1 MTTETKFDCVFC
13 KEVFE
18 DKADLLVHFRKHGD
32 PKFNTYTKYKSRQ
45 QNEMPKTEKTS
56 EENELVGCDVC
67 EEVFPT
73 ISKAITHKHKAHPDH
88 DAKYF
93 CPFCGKL
100 FTMKHLYNKHLQTNH
115 ESSEVTDTNDFHCD
129 CCEVTFHVPS
139 AMLYHNKF
147 FHRQDTELPAF
158 GHSKK
163 VKTYNQEPIQIYYC
177 AFCGEEYNN
186 KVNLHKHMGDDHG
199 DENQSPTE
207 ILRCPLCEAIFY
219 HLDAYELHLTFHSTD
234 DMYSE
239 QNEMKEKVTEFS
251 LETVSPII
259 EKVEE
264 EVEEDEGIN
273 TASIDSFLQL
283 VMGESAD
290 NDAPDKVKS
299 KKHKK
304 HKKSKKA
311 AITLDEFLNM
321 NKDVFGDGL
330 NVQGIEEVPTQVVLK
345 KVKGKKIPNKPEPKM
360 VNADLAKLKKHGIVV
375 KTKSG
380 NNSLSNNLNKE
391 GNRPNTISTPNEILS
406 KLMNQG
412 NNQIKIV
419 KKSVSQNL
427 KKDIT
432 ANLAI
437 NTVDKPIDSTID
449 KDVTLDHKE
458 EDIGNLT
465 KTKNAPIENDVAVNG
480 EISNNS
486 QDSQNPIKIESN
498 LLIEG
503 DVTKVVEENSDI
515 IENDKKGIS
524 EKRSPYIAD
533 TNISPST
540 VEEKN
545 KIISNVNLPSPNQL
559 SKSSHDTN
567 PDFVLDNK
575 AVKETFSSFDNNDS
589 SKKEMENNIANTTL
603 NALKHLSHL
612 ITVKPVIQDKT
623 TNVSSKNNEM
633 INQENKDLEIKNN
646 DKESVATPLHIEQKI
661 VLSKPLSGNITL
673 KPAKESPLLP
683 TFNSDAE
690 SECDEFND
698 NGENIS
704 NAEFNKLDEPEA
716 LNQNIVEIRKLK
728 IRNPPIGVEK
738 NTKNDETTD
747 EEEVKNEECHKKASN
762 LDILKR
768 LTNVT
773 AKPISATTGISQIST
788 IKQDKNNITQVQ
800 DVVPKN
806 PGKGNIDDEIEIFNI
821 DDSDSD
827 GNESDAVNTT
837 TENTPSNLPLTA
849 LRHLGKNI
857 VVKSNQKNVFQNE
870 LKIDNKNIKI
880 ESRRMN
886 KQSPEIQKSINL
898 QNKLKI
904 LGGNISVKSRNS
916 SPNTYKTGLLKSFGE
931 YDNDDDYDEIND
943 SGSESNINKVKIT
956 EMYDNDNS
964 DNEGESQNN
973 ATVESPIGSNSE
985 NEDINNDM
993 EDDLSDFESQIKSNT
1008 LKKEDIVANSNK
1020 TSFENFKNFNKDLT
1034 IKSLNTKK
1042 QNPEGD
1048 IHLSCQKEITEEKPN
1063 VNKQVVTKHLKT
1075 NLLQTELPI
1084 NKTSQLASTSTNQAS
1099 FNKNV
1104 STSSNQVNTVKT
1116 VKRFQ
1121 SQTVIEEIT
1130 TTVTKTIRT
1139 VNQSTNEVVQNRCN
1153 IKPMIRPQKIMN
1165 KLPGKEL
1172 QGTAVRHASPPV
1184 GTKIRNASNII
1195 RPSNSTIVRPSN
1207 QLVPARPVLN
1217 LPRPTGPGATIVRK
1231 VVPPKCSPQKPAIG
1245 KLKISPHALNQAIKR
1260 PSDEATG
1267 HFSCFKKP
1275 KDSLGN
1281 IPDMADYDDDNAMQF
1296 SSASQSR
1303 SDFSS
1308 VTKTVKGKGL
1318 ITATQT
1324 RSEVTTNSQK
1334 QLSRLSNVSGLK
1346 IVKTNSKQAS
1356 QLEEKYEINTAKK
1369 NTLDALEKLQKQGL
1383 LIKKPRIDDYNEQPN
1398 SFSESDDEANEK

>member
-32 PKFNTYTKYKSRQ
+32 PKFNTKCKSRQ
-45 QNEMPKTEKTS
+45 QNEVPKNEKTT

-73 ISKAITHKHKAHPDH
+73 ISKAITHKHKSHPDH

-115 ESSEVTDTNDFHCD
+115 EFCEGTDSNDFHCD
-129 CCEVTFHVPS
+129 CCEVTFYVPS

-158 GHSKK
+158 GQSKK
-163 VKTYNQEPIQIYYC
+163 VKTYNQEPLQIYYC

-186 KVNLHKHMGDDHG
+186 KVNLHKHMSDDHG

-239 QNEMKEKVTEFS
+239 HNEMKEKVTEFS
-251 LETVSPII
+251 LEAVSPII

-264 EVEEDEGIN
+264 EEDDRMN
-273 TASIDSFLQL
+273 TASIDNFLQL

-345 KVKGKKIPNKPEPKM
+345 KVKGKKIPNKPEPKV

-380 NNSLSNNLNKE
+380 NSPLSTNFNKE
-391 GNRPNTISTPNEILS
+391 GNKSNVISTPNEILS

-412 NNQIKIV
+412 NKEIKIV
-419 KKSVSQNL
+419 KKCLSQNV
-427 KKDIT
+427 KSTDI
-432 ANLAI
+432 ANLTT
-437 NTVDKPIDSTID
+437 NTVDKPIDTIINTV
-449 KDVTLDHKE
+449 VTTDHTE
-458 EDIGNLT
+458 ETDNL
-465 KTKNAPIENDVAVNG
+465 KKNDTPHIENDMDVNS
-480 EISNNS
+480 EILNNT
-486 QDSQNPIKIESN
+486 QDNENPIKNYPN
-498 LLIEG
+498 LE
-503 DVTKVVEENSDI
+503 SDI
-515 IENDKKGIS
+515 DKAVEDNRDVIGNDKKTIS
-524 EKRSPYIAD
+524 ESNSSQIAD
-533 TNISPST
+533 TNTPPAIL
-540 VEEKN
+540 EEKN
-545 KIISNVNLPSPNQL
+545 TIISDFHLPNSNQL
-559 SKSSHDTN
+559 PKSSHGTKV
-567 PDFVLDNK
+567 DFILDNT
-575 AVKETFSSFDNNDS
+575 AAKETFSNATSIQHSDDYENE
-589 SKKEMENNIANTTL
+589 KEVENNVANTTL

-612 ITVKPVIQDKT
+612 ITVKPVLQSKT
-623 TNVSSKNNEM
+623 TNAGCRTNEM
-633 INQENKDLEIKNN
+633 MDQENKDLEIKNN
-646 DKESVATPLHIEQKI
+646 DKESVSTKPLPIDQKLVI
-661 VLSKPLSGNITL
+661 SKPLGEHITMR
-673 KPAKESPLLP
+673 PAKESPSSP

-690 SECDEFND
+690 SESGEFNTND
-698 NGENIS
+698 ESKSNIDS
-704 NAEFNKLDEPEA
+704 NKLDEHES
-716 LNQNIVEIRKLK
+716 LNKNVVEVRKLK
-728 IRNPPIGVEK
+728 IRNLPINQEK
-738 NTKNDETTD
+738 IAKNNETDDEGD
-747 EEEVKNEECHKKASN
+747 LKNEECHKKTSN

-773 AKPISATTGISQIST
+773 AKPISVTTGVSQISNP
-788 IKQDKNNITQVQ
+788 KQDNTNTTQVR
-800 DVVPKN
+800 DEVPKK
-806 PGKGNIDDEIEIFNI
+806 PSKSSIDDEIEIFNI
-821 DDSDSD
+821 DDSDSE
-827 GNESDAVNTT
+827 GNESDVVNNK

-857 VVKSNQKNVFQNE
+857 IVKSNQKNVFQNE
-870 LKIDNKNIKI
+870 LKIDNKN
-880 ESRRMN
+880 RMLN

-904 LGGNISVKSRNS
+904 LGGNIVVKPRNS
-916 SPNTYKTGLLKSFGE
+916 SPSTFNKGLLKSFGD
-931 YDNDDDYDEIND
+931 YDDDDDDDEAND
-943 SGSESNINKVKIT
+943 SGSESNISKVKIS
-956 EMYDNDNS
+956 EIHDNDNS

-973 ATVESPIGSNSE
+973 AIVESPNVSNSE
-985 NEDINNDM
+985 HEDNNDDM
-993 EDDLSDFESQIKSNT
+993 EDLSDFESQIKSNT
-1008 LKKEDIVANSNK
+1008 LKKEDIVSNSNK
-1020 TSFENFKNFNKDLT
+1020 NTCLENFKNLNKDLT
-1034 IKSLNTKK
+1034 IKSFNSKK
-1042 QNPEGD
+1042 QDPEGD
-1048 IHLSCQKEITEEKPN
+1048 INLLSQKEITEDKPN
-1063 VNKQVVTKHLKT
+1063 VNKQVVTKQLKT
-1075 NLLQTELPI
+1075 TLLQNEQPI
-1084 NKTSQLASTSTNQAS
+1084 NKSSQQASTSTNQTS
-1099 FNKNV
+1099 FNKKV

-1139 VNQSTNEVVQNRCN
+1139 VNQSTNEIVQNRSN
-1153 IKPMIRPQKIMN
+1153 PKPMIRPQKIIN
-1165 KLPGKEL
+1165 KLPGREL
-1172 QGTAVRHASPPV
+1172 QGTTVRHSSPPV
-1184 GTKIRNASNII
+1184 GTKIRNATNIVRHSN
-1195 RPSNSTIVRPSN
+1195 PAIVRPSN
-1207 QLVPARPVLN
+1207 QLVPVRPVLN
-1217 LPRPTGPGATIVRK
+1217 LPRPSGPSAPVVRK

-1245 KLKISPHALNQAIKR
+1245 KLKISPYALNQATKR

-1275 KDSLGN
+1275 KDSFLN
-1281 IPDMADYDDDNAMQF
+1281 TTDMAECDDDNAMQF

-1303 SDFSS
+1303 SDFST

-1324 RSEVTTNSQK
+1324 RSEISTNSQQ

-1346 IVKTNSKQAS
+1346 IVKTCSKQAT
-1356 QLEEKYEINTAKK
+1356 QVEEKYEINTAKK

-1383 LIKKPRIDDYNEQPN
+1383 LIKKPRIDDYNEHPN
-1398 SFSESDDEANEK
+1398 SFSESDDEESEK

>member
-32 PKFNTYTKYKSRQ
+32 PKFNTNAKYKSRQ
-45 QNEMPKTEKTS
+45 QNEMPTNEKTS

-115 ESSEVTDTNDFHCD
+115 ESSEATDTNDFHCD

-219 HLDAYELHLTFHSTD
+219 HLDAYEIHLTFHSTD

-264 EVEEDEGIN
+264 EVEDDEGIN

-345 KVKGKKIPNKPEPKM
+345 KVKGKKLPNKPEPKM

-380 NNSLSNNLNKE
+380 NHSLPNNFNKQ
-391 GNRPNTISTPNEILS
+391 GNKSNTISTPNEILS
-406 KLMNQG
+406 KLINQG

-419 KKSVSQNL
+419 KKSVSQNV

-432 ANLAI
+432 ANLPT
-437 NTVDKPIDSTID
+437 NTADKPIDSIIN

-458 EDIGNLT
+458 EETENLT
-465 KTKNAPIENDVAVNG
+465 KTDTAPVGNEVDENG
-480 EISNNS
+480 EISNNL
-486 QDSQNPIKIESN
+486 QNDENQTKSDSN
-498 LLIEG
+498 LLISS
-503 DVTKVVEENSDI
+503 DVTKVVEDNSNI
-515 IENDKKGIS
+515 TENDEKAIS
-524 EKRSPYIAD
+524 ENNNPHIDSNTSP
-533 TNISPST
+533 TT
-540 VEEKN
+540 VEEKTT
-545 KIISNVNLPSPNQL
+545 IVSNVNLPSSNQI
-559 SKSSHDTN
+559 SIISHDVK

-575 AVKETFSSFDNNDS
+575 AAKETCSSFDNDDNS
-589 SKKEMENNIANTTL
+589 SKKEIENNIANTTL

-623 TNVSSKNNEM
+623 TNVCSKNNDD
-633 INQENKDLEIKNN
+633 QENKDLEIKNN
-646 DKESVATPLHIEQKI
+646 EKESVATPLHTDQKN
-661 VLSKPLSGNITL
+661 VVSKPLSGNITMKL
-673 KPAKESPLLP
+673 AKESPLLT

-690 SECDEFND
+690 SDCDDFND
-698 NGENIS
+698 DDENKS
-704 NAEFNKLDEPEA
+704 NTELSKVDEPEA
-716 LNQNIVEIRKLK
+716 LNKNIVEIRKLK
-728 IRNPPIGVEK
+728 IRNPPIIEK
-738 NTKNDETTD
+738 NTKNTD
-747 EEEVKNEECHKKASN
+747 TKGGEEVKNEECHKKTSN

-773 AKPISATTGISQIST
+773 AKPISATTGVSQIST
-788 IKQDKNNITQVQ
+788 TKQNKNNITHVQ
-800 DVVPKN
+800 DVTPKN
-806 PGKGNIDDEIEIFNI
+806 PVKGGIDDEIEIFNI
-821 DDSDSD
+821 DDSDSE

-837 TENTPSNLPLTA
+837 TENTPSKLPPTA

-870 LKIDNKNIKI
+870 QKIDNKNIKV
-880 ESRRMN
+880 ESRMMN

-916 SPNTYKTGLLKSFGE
+916 SPNTYNPGLLKSFGE
-931 YDNDDDYDEIND
+931 YDNDDDFDEAGD
-943 SGSESNINKVKIT
+943 SGPESNVNKVKIT
-956 EMYDNDNS
+956 EMFDNDNS
-964 DNEGESQNN
+964 DNDSESQNN
-973 ATVESPIGSNSE
+973 AIVESPNASNSE
-985 NEDINNDM
+985 NEDINDDM
-993 EDDLSDFESQIKSNT
+993 EDDFSDFESQIKSNT
-1008 LKKEDIVANSNK
+1008 LKKEELAVNSNK
-1020 TSFENFKNFNKDLT
+1020 TTSFENFKNLNKDLT

-1042 QNPEGD
+1042 QDSEGD
-1048 IHLSCQKEITEEKPN
+1048 INLSNQKEITEDKPN
-1063 VNKQVVTKHLKT
+1063 VNKQLVTKQLKT
-1075 NLLQTELPI
+1075 NLSQTEPPV
-1084 NKTSQLASTSTNQAS
+1084 NKSSQLASTSTNQTS
-1099 FNKNV
+1099 FNKKV

-1116 VKRFQ
+1116 VKRYQ

-1153 IKPMIRPQKIMN
+1153 TKPMIRPQKIIN

-1184 GTKIRNASNII
+1184 GTKIRNATNII
-1195 RPSNSTIVRPSN
+1195 RPSNPTIVRPSN

-1217 LPRPTGPGATIVRK
+1217 LPRPTGPGTPIVRK
-1231 VVPPKCSPQKPAIG
+1231 IVPPKCSPQKPAIG
-1245 KLKISPHALNQAIKR
+1245 KLKISPHALNQATKR
-1260 PSDEATG
+1260 PSEETPG
-1267 HFSCFKKP
+1267 HFSCFKKS

-1324 RSEVTTNSQK
+1324 RSEVSTNSQQ

-1346 IVKTNSKQAS
+1346 IVKTNSKQAT
-1356 QLEEKYEINTAKK
+1356 QLEEKYEINTAKQ

-1383 LIKKPRIDDYNEQPN
+1383 LIKKPRIDEYNEQPN
-1398 SFSESDDEANEK
+1398 SFSESDDETNEK